1 VTARLKPMPFPE
13 PILINDRTEVV
24 PFPEARSHS
33 LNLMPFPNARRLTD
47 PFTFYSCFKLINRA
61 PELDGKWDGRSE
73 REKRATRLIESTR
86 LSSVRSGHRS
96 SPNLPQHRTWFGA
109 TTSQDCESTKNV
121 ILELRRLWES
131 ACRNH
136 PTLARATDCEFQNSL
151 LIHCYSLF
159 LVAGKKLEF
168 P

>member
-1 VTARLKPMPFPE
+1 MTARLKPMPFPE

-109 TTSQDCESTKNV
+109 TTSQDCESTKMSFWNSGGCGRV
-121 ILELRRLWES
+121 LVAIIRRWREQRI
-131 ACRNH
+131 ANFRIH
-136 PTLARATDCEFQNSL
+136 